1 MKKGNSPKK
10 RASEGLLEKAIRIA
24 IEAHAGQKDKS
35 GQPYILHPL
44 RLMSHGQTE
53 DERITGVLHDVVE
66 DTPWTIAG
74 LKAEGLSK

>member
-1 MKKGNSPKK
+1 MKRGKSPKK
-10 RASEGLLEKAIRIA
+10 IAPGGLLEKAIRIA

-44 RLMSHGQTE
+44 RLMLHGQTE

-66 DTPWTIAG
+66 DTPWTIAA